1 MLLEHQS
8 TPDVW
13 LRLLYGDAGD
23 DFLIG
28 GAGDDSLTGGTGAD
42 TFVFE
47 DGGGHDTITDFDA
60 DNDTIDLSL
69 VSEAITFSDLTFTAL
84 TDGTGTVITHSARGG
99 SITVLGLDPTEF
111 TADMFKL
118 PDGTTSIIEVDER
131 TTVEPWAD
139 PMEGSKYSEILMDD
153 SHGTRIVAMEGSDTV
168 LAGEGDDRL
177 EGGAGHD
184 RLLGEEGNDTLDGGA
199 DDDLL
204 WGGRGDD
211 TFVFEPG
218 HGNDTIKD
226 FIDGEDTIDV
236 TAFTDVTAL
245 SGLTIFADGT
255 AAVIDLTS
263 QGGGRLRLDNVAVS
277 DPDADDFVFQ
287 DASMD
292 GDSM

>member
-1 MLLEHQS
+1 MILGD
-8 TPDVW
+8 TGNDT
-13 LRLLYGDAGD
+13 LYGDAGD

-28 GAGDDSLTGGTGAD
+28 GGGDDSLTGGTGAD

-47 DGGGHDTITDFDA
+47 DGSGHDTITDFDA

-84 TDGTGTVITHSARGG
+84 ADGTGTVITHSALGG
-99 SITVLGLDPTEF
+99 SITVLGLAPTDF

-131 TTVEPWAD
+131 TTVEPWTD
-139 PMEGSKYSEILMDD
+139 PMEGPEYSEILMDD
-153 SHGTRIVAMEGSDTV
+153 SHGTRIVAMEGSDTFSPAKATTGSRV
-168 LAGEGDDRL
+168 ARATTGCWVRKGTIPSTAVPTTTCS
-177 EGGAGHD
+177 GA
-184 RLLGEEGNDTLDGGA
+184 EAVMTP
-199 DDDLL
+199 
-204 WGGRGDD
+204 
-211 TFVFEPG
+211 FVFEPG

-226 FIDGEDTIDV
+226 FTDGEDTIDV

-255 AAVIDLTS
+255 AAVVDLTS

-277 DPDADDFVFQ
+277 DLDADDFVFH

-292 GDSM
+292 GDSR